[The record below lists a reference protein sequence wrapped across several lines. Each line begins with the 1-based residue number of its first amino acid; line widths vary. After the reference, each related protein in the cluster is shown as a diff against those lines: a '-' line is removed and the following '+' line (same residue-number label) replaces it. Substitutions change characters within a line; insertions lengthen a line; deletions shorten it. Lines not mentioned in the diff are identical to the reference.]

1 MDLSLDETQQML
13 KNTAKDF
20 FATECPETHVREM
33 ENDKDGYNKQLWEKI
48 VNQGWLGVPFAEKYG
63 GFGLTFLEFCILLEE
78 SGRVLLPEPLFHAVL
93 LGGMPINIFGNE
105 KQKDELLPKIISGES
120 IATLAF
126 HEEDD
131 SILPSSIQCQASMS
145 TNGYTISGTKM
156 FVPFANISDMI
167 ITIARTGDKD
177 TDLSAFIIP
186 STAEGVSISEL
197 STISSDKQSV
207 ITLEN
212 VQIPAANM
220 LGQKNKGWEIVEQI
234 FSFAAI
240 GKSCEML
247 GASEKVLEG
256 TVEYA
261 KTRTQFGRPIGTF
274 GEIQRH
280 CSEMATI
287 VEGTRFVIYEA
298 AWKLAQNKNADK
310 EVSMAKSWTSDSHKK
325 VCAISHQVHGG
336 IGFTKEHWV
345 QLYSRRAKAAEIA
358 FGDGNYHREKLS
370 KLLGLQT

>member
-145 TNGYTISGTKM
+145 TNEYTISGTKM

-167 ITIARTGDKD
+167 ITIARTGNKD

>member
-13 KNTAKDF
+13 KNTAKNF

-33 ENDKDGYNKQLWEKI
+33 ENDKDGYSKKLWGKI
-48 VNQGWLGVPFAEKYG
+48 VNQGWLGVPFDEKYG

-78 SGRVLLPEPLFHAVL
+78 AGRVLLPEPLFHAVL
-93 LGGMPINIFGNE
+93 LGGMPINIFGNK
-105 KQKDELLPKIISGES
+105 KQKDKLLPKIISGES
-120 IATLAF
+120 IATFAF

-207 ITLEN
+207 INLDN
-212 VQIPAANM
+212 VQIPATYM
-220 LGQKNKGWEIVEQI
+220 LGQKNKGWELVEQI

-370 KLLGLQT
+370 KLLGL

>member
-167 ITIARTGDKD
+167 ITIARTGNKD